1 VGERRRS
8 EQSNTGERRRSE
20 QSNTGERRTSEQPNT
35 GSLDGRTAIVTGS
48 GRNIGRAIALAL
60 AAEGANV
67 VVNGHADAARV
78 DAVVDEARALGVDAL
93 GVMAD
98 VADPDAVQRMV
109 DEATAALGP
118 VDIAVS
124 NVGMRKRQPFEEITV
139 EDWHETLATNLHA
152 VFYLDR
158 VVLPG
163 MRERGWGRVIHISG
177 YDGWTGHID
186 QRAHNVT
193 AKAGMHGLTKA
204 IAREY
209 GVHGVTANT
218 VAPGAIATVRDPE
231 QYRHLDV
238 DEVLK
243 RLAVKQFGSPDDIA
257 AACVYLA
264 GDAGRFVTG
273 QVLHVNG
280 GEFMF

>member
-1 VGERRRS
+1 MSADAVQLAGH
-8 EQSNTGERRRSE
+8 
-20 QSNTGERRTSEQPNT
+20 
-35 GSLDGRTAIVTGS
+35 TAVVTGS

-60 AAEGANV
+60 AAAGADV
-67 VVNGHADAARV
+67 VINGHRDRTRV
-78 DAVVDEARALGVDAL
+78 DDVVGEVEALGGRAV

-98 VADPDAVQRMV
+98 VGKPEAVGDLVRWGE
-109 DEATAALGP
+109 EAFGRP

-124 NVGMRKRQPFEEITV
+124 NVGQRRRQAFEEISV
-139 EDWHETLATNLHA
+139 EDWHDVLTTNLSSA
-152 VFYLDR
+152 FYLAHH
-158 VVLPG
+158 VLPG

-193 AKAGMHGLTKA
+193 AKAGLHGLTKA
-204 IAREY
+204 LAREY
-209 GVHGVTANT
+209 GPVGVTVNT

-231 QYRHLDV
+231 QYRHIDV
-238 DEVLK
+238 RDVLE
-243 RLAVKQFGSPDDIA
+243 RLAIKELGRPEDVA

-264 GDAGRFVTG
+264 GEAGRFVTG
-273 QVLHVNG
+273 QVIHVNG

>member
-1 VGERRRS
+1 VPRPLE
-8 EQSNTGERRRSE
+8 
-20 QSNTGERRTSEQPNT
+20 
-35 GSLDGRTAIVTGS
+35 GRTAIVTGS

-60 AAEGANV
+60 AADGANV
-67 VVNGHADAARV
+67 VVNGHRDTGAV
-78 DAVVDEARALGVDAL
+78 DGVVEEITTRGDKAL

-98 VADPDAVQRMV
+98 VSAPDDV
-109 DEATAALGP
+109 DRLVREAAAAFGT

-124 NVGMRKRQPFEEITV
+124 NVGVRRRQAFEDITID
-139 EDWHETLATNLHA
+139 DWHESLAVNLHA
-152 VFYLDR
+152 CFYLAHFTLPAMRDR
-158 VVLPG
+158 H
-163 MRERGWGRVIHISG
+163 WGRIIHVSG

-218 VAPGAIATVRDPE
+218 VAPGAIRTRRDPS
-231 QYRHLDV
+231 QYSHIDV
-238 DEVLK
+238 DGV
-243 RLAVKQFGSPDDIA
+243 RARIAVGSFGRPDDVA
-257 AACVYLA
+257 GACVYLA
-264 GDAGRFVTG
+264 CDSGSFVTG
-273 QVLHVNG
+273 QVIHVNG